1 MKVIPLDRW
10 LDKTR
15 TLLQMERE
23 AEIGQAKIENDTLPP
38 VSNPNV
44 LLHLLMTSASTGLFG
59 RRVLV
64 LKHNQG
70 REFGAHHFNVGDL
83 VSMCIPTASLTPAN
97 ADGFPKGIVTKVEDN
112 SIAVA
117 FEELEDTDAYHNES
131 IRLDRLVN
139 DATYRKL
146 MEGLDVL
153 AKYTDGPARHIV
165 DVIFHGAAPSSS
177 PLPSIDLSRR
187 STMNPSQVGAIQF
200 ALESKDI
207 AMIHG
212 PPGTGK
218 TTTLVEFITLCVQ
231 QYQMKV
237 LVCAPSN
244 IAVDNILDKMASAQA
259 SKKSGKLRMTRLGH
273 PARLLPHV
281 LKHCLD
287 SKIQS
292 AEGTQIIADIRKE
305 LAGLKPSKATF
316 HAVRQE
322 RKALRKEIRVRE
334 EKVVSEIIEHS
345 DVVFATNAG
354 AATKLLRNV
363 VFDVVVID
371 EAAQALEASCWI
383 PLLLGKRCVLAGDH
397 HQLPPTIQSEQAAR
411 KGLGLTLFDR
421 VTQMEHSKGVVRML
435 STQYRMH
442 HDISSWSSKAMYANQ
457 LASCDSVATRKLSDL
472 AHVNIES
479 DALDATLLLVD
490 TAGCGLDEESEEGSG
505 ILKASKS
512 NQGEALVAVQHVKAL
527 LATGLRPSEVAVITP
542 YNGQVGVLKRLLHP
556 DHPTVEIRS
565 VDGFQGCEKE
575 AVVMSLVRSNATKQ
589 VGFLAD
595 DRRMNVAITRAKR
608 HVALICDTDTLSK
621 HPFLKALIDHFEE
634 HGECRSAHEYL
645 DVVEGGETS
654 SAVAAAIKAATA
666 VGASSKPKTAETKK
680 LPSTA
685 PKLTQVKTKAP
696 KSTGP
701 THSPRSP
708 QEEPVR
714 ATQLVEEETPV
725 PLHGT
730 EEVPAAQGVVVP
742 EEKAEVLVEERVHV
756 TSAFALLSDG
766 ESSSAEENRSDDDR
780 HDATH
785 GGRENAPSMN
795 ATLKELH
802 MARLARNPPPPSKK
816 SAKKTKK
823 GKSEQ
828 LLVKGHGECPPDED
842 EWGFLDRLV
851 ASANSCAFVSC
862 TQKTHVTGSVCKFC
876 KYKFCYSHGLPEV
889 HGCGSAVRAFERAN
903 AAPARKPPKAANRQ
917 ALQKALDTK
926 LTKACQDRKPKP
938 KKTTP

>member
-23 AEIGQAKIENDTLPP
+23 AEIGQAKIENDTLPL

-131 IRLDRLVN
+131 IRLDRLGSLRLIVN
-139 DATYRKL
+139 FFFVFR
-146 MEGLDVL
+146 
-153 AKYTDGPARHIV
+153 
-165 DVIFHGAAPSSS
+165 IFHGAAPSSS

-490 TAGCGLDEESEEGSG
+490 TAGCGLDEERWTR
-505 ILKASKS
+505 ACRS
-512 NQGEALVAVQHVKAL
+512 NQGEALVVVQHVKAL

-621 HPFLKALIDHFEE
+621 HPFLKALV
-634 HGECRSAHEYL
+634 R
-645 DVVEGGETS
+645 
-654 SAVAAAIKAATA
+654 
-666 VGASSKPKTAETKK
+666 P
-680 LPSTA
+680 
-685 PKLTQVKTKAP
+685 
-696 KSTGP
+696 
-701 THSPRSP
+701 
-708 QEEPVR
+708 EEPVR